1 MRNRLRSFLFT
12 AIAACSFTASAPA
25 ALSIGGWDSTRAGA
39 TYNIFD
45 GTGYAGLRASLVS
58 SFSGATFTGTGTLT
72 SAYLSGVNLLIIQAI
87 LGGSNAPISALSAAE
102 QTALFDF
109 VKNGG
114 TAIIAT
120 ENGFAYAAASA
131 SLVSPFGI
139 TDSGANLSGTQT
151 CTITNPT
158 GNPVTS
164 GPYGTTSSLTYG
176 FCGAYSAM
184 GSYATSIGTIGG
196 LTGLAYIPQ
205 NAIQPGSGSVTFFS
219 DTLSGVAPS
228 NSLISNV
235 ASTVPE
241 PSAALLGLL
250 GGLAMLARRRR

>member
-1 MRNRLRSFLFT
+1 MFLFT
-12 AIAACSFTASAPA
+12 AIAAFSFTASAHA
-25 ALSIGGWDSTRAGA
+25 ALVIGCWNSTRAGT
-39 TYNIFD
+39 TYNILD
-45 GTGYAGLRASLVS
+45 GTAYSGLRSSLVS
-58 SFSGATFTGTGTLT
+58 SFPGATFSGAATLT
-72 SAYLSGVNLLIIQAI
+72 GAYLSGVNLLIVQAI
-87 LGGSNAPISALSAAE
+87 VDGANIPISTLTGAE

-120 ENGFAYAAASA
+120 ENGLGYAAASA

-184 GSYATSIGTIGG
+184 GSYATSIGTIGV
-196 LTGLAYIPQ
+196 LTGLAYIPK

-241 PSAALLGLL
+241 PSATLLGLL
-250 GGLAMLARRRR
+250 GGFAMLARRRR